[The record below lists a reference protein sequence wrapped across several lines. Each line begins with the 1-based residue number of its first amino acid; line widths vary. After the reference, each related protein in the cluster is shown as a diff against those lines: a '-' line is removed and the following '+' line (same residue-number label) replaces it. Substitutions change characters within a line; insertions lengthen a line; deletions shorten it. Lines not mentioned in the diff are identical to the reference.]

1 MIAEDLTL
9 GRRPP
14 AHERDSPSPT
24 HAAARMGSLDP
35 SDAMAHARKMAALGE
50 LASGITHDF
59 RNILQ
64 TVISTLELIETR
76 RENPAEVRRLA
87 ESALRAADRGIG
99 LTRRLLTFSRRGEA
113 DVKPVD
119 VAPAIESVV
128 DTLSRTLEASMKV
141 SMEPSANAVWASAVD
156 LTELELVL
164 INLGIN
170 ARDSMPGGGH
180 IRLSARNINIPH
192 VSRRRAESRSAVT
205 IGQIERRGTPLPLP
219 AGDYIAIWVVDTG
232 TGMDKATLA
241 RATEPF
247 FTTKADGKGT
257 GLGLAMASG
266 FAVQRGGALR
276 LMSELGIGT
285 KVELWLPR
293 HL

>member
-1 MIAEDLTL
+1 MISEDLIV
-9 GRRPP
+9 GRRSP
-14 AHERDSPSPT
+14 AHERDSASPT
-24 HAAARMGSLDP
+24 HAARMGGLNP
-35 SDAMAHARKMAALGE
+35 SEAMAHARRMAALGE

-59 RNILQ
+59 QNVLQ
-64 TVISTLELIETR
+64 TVISTLELLETR
-76 RENPAEVRRLA
+76 HENPAEVKRLT

-119 VAPAIESVV
+119 LAPAIESVV
-128 DTLSRTLEASMKV
+128 DTLSRTLEARMKV
-141 SMEPSANAVWASAVD
+141 SMEPSSREVWATAVD
-156 LTELELVL
+156 LAELELVL

-192 VSRRRAESRSAVT
+192 VSRRRAETRAGVM
-205 IGQIERRGTPLPLP
+205 IGQTERRGPPLPLA
-219 AGDYIAIWVVDTG
+219 AGDYIAISVVDTG
-232 TGMDKATLA
+232 TGMDKTTLA

-247 FTTKADGKGT
+247 FTTKAEGKGT

-266 FAVQRGGALR
+266 FAAQRGGALR
-276 LMSELGIGT
+276 LISEQGVGT